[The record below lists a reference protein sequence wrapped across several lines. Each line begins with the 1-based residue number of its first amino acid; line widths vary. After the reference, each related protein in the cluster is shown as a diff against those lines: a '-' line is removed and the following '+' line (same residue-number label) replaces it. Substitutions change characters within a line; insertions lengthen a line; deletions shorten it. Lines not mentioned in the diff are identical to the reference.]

1 MRNINFKSIS
11 VIFGAIGFIT
21 IVIAL
26 HIVQSDYDSIHQ
38 LMSELALGKHGSFML
53 IAFLSFSIS
62 VFFAQS
68 ILVTYKNNL
77 LARVLLIVA
86 SFSLAGA
93 GLFKLGSHTE
103 LHISLVALA
112 FVLIVLSMYL
122 IPRLILEFRNLVPI
136 ITCWGFGLGS
146 SISVFLGQGFIPM
159 GIAQRLAVSFILI
172 WLLWLAIFHQKQTWR
187 QNV

>member
-1 MRNINFKSIS
+1 MRSLNIKSIC
-11 VIFGAIGFIT
+11 VILGVIGFTT

-26 HIVQSDYDSIHQ
+26 HIVQNDYDPIHQ
-38 LMSELALGKHGSFML
+38 LMSEMALGKHGSFML

-62 VFFAQS
+62 VFFTQS

-77 LARVLLIVA
+77 LARVLLIIA

-93 GLFKLGSHTE
+93 GLFKLGSYTE
-103 LHISLVALA
+103 LHISLAALA

-122 IPRLILEFRNLVPI
+122 IPRLILEFRYLVPI
-136 ITCWGFGLGS
+136 ITCWGFGL
-146 SISVFLGQGFIPM
+146 ITTVAVFLGQGFIPI
-159 GIAQRLAVSFILI
+159 GIAQRLATGFILI